1 METEKNTA
9 QGERSDIM
17 TIATYNRQHNE
28 NIEEMRKYISS
39 FKKMDKGQAEKRAR
53 ESLIRS
59 GVLNQDGT
67 VKKQICG

>member
-1 METEKNTA
+1 MEIEKGTA
-9 QGERSDIM
+9 QGERSDVM

-28 NIEEMRKYISS
+28 NIEEMRQYISS
-39 FKKMDKGQAEKRAR
+39 FKKMDKRQAEKRAR

-67 VKKQICG
+67 SKKQICG

>member
-1 METEKNTA
+1 MRAEKSN
-9 QGERSDIM
+9 M

-28 NIEEMRKYISS
+28 NIEEMKNYISS
-39 FKKMDKGQAEKRAR
+39 FKKMEKRQAEKRAR

-67 VKKQICG
+67 TKKQICG